1 MGKLLLSLIYD
12 LLVMNRALHV
22 LFTQKLSLQVKLV
35 AKYLLKN
42 MNKQVFLSLFLSFEI
57 LGLVSS
63 LIALKSFLTIKG

>member
-1 MGKLLLSLIYD
+1 MGKQLLSLIYD

-22 LFTQKLSLQVKLV
+22 LFTPKLSLQVKLV

-42 MNKQVFLSLFLSFEI
+42 MKKQVFLSLLLSFEI

-63 LIALKSFLTIKG
+63 LIALKLFLTIKG